1 MYTTINMSIFFLI
14 VIVID
19 SYMAMILP
27 DDMAERISGFI
38 AGKLSFP
45 FVGRDELMCI
55 MYLYG
60 RNSRVSESDI
70 DGVSSL
76 AQHTAS
82 QLGKEIDIYI
92 NSSAGK
98 LDTEYIR
105 SNYINRELQL
115 AVERKPQDVN
125 KRIAGDPA
133 IISDCFAQHV
143 AYYKQDYFL
152 ELYGPLRDSQLT
164 SDIRSALAH
173 RMVMVCYNRKGA
185 QQARLAHPLI
195 PVYVWFR
202 DQTGAKP

>member
-1 MYTTINMSIFFLI
+1 M
-14 VIVID
+14 IVID

-27 DDMAERISGFI
+27 DDIAERISGFI
-38 AGKLSFP
+38 ASKLNFP
-45 FVGRDELMCI
+45 FVGPDELMCI

-60 RNSRVSESDI
+60 RNSRTSEGEI
-70 DGVSSL
+70 DEVSSL

-82 QLGKEIDIYI
+82 QLGQEIDIYM
-92 NSSAGK
+92 NSSASK
-98 LDTEYIR
+98 LETEYIR
-105 SNYINRELQL
+105 SKYINRELQL
-115 AVERKPQDVN
+115 AVETKPQDVK

-133 IISDCFAQHV
+133 IISDCFVHHV

-164 SDIRSALAH
+164 SDIRSALTH

-185 QQARLAHPLI
+185 QETRLAHPLI
-195 PVYVWFR
+195 PVYVWFK

>member
-1 MYTTINMSIFFLI
+1 M
-14 VIVID
+14 IVID

-27 DDMAERISGFI
+27 DDIAERILGFI
-38 AGKLSFP
+38 AGKVNFP
-45 FVGRDELMCI
+45 FVGPDELMCL

-60 RNSRVSESDI
+60 RNSKIGEGEI
-70 DGVSSL
+70 GEVSSL

-82 QLGKEIDIYI
+82 QLGREIDAYM
-92 NSSAGK
+92 NSPASK
-98 LDTEYIR
+98 LETEYIR
-105 SNYINRELQL
+105 SKYINRELQL
-115 AVERKPQDVN
+115 SVERKPQDVK

-133 IISDCFAQHV
+133 IISDCFVNHV
-143 AYYKQDYFL
+143 AYYRQDYFL

-164 SDIRSALAH
+164 SDIHSVLAD

-185 QQARLAHPLI
+185 QEIKLAHPLI

>member
-1 MYTTINMSIFFLI
+1 

-27 DDMAERISGFI
+27 DDIAERISGFI
-38 AGKLSFP
+38 ASKLSFP

-60 RNSRVSESDI
+60 RNSMVSESDI
-70 DGVSSL
+70 DKVSSL

-82 QLGKEIDIYI
+82 QLGQKIDIYI
-92 NSSAGK
+92 NSSASK

-115 AVERKPQDVN
+115 TIERKPQDV
-125 KRIAGDPA
+125 KERIAGDPA

-152 ELYGPLRDSQLT
+152 ELYGPLRNSQLT
-164 SDIRSALAH
+164 SDIRSALAD

-185 QQARLAHPLI
+185 QETRLAHPLI

>member
-1 MYTTINMSIFFLI
+1 M
-14 VIVID
+14 IVID

-27 DDMAERISGFI
+27 DDIAERISGFI
-38 AGKLSFP
+38 AGKRSFP

-70 DGVSSL
+70 DEVSSL

-82 QLGKEIDIYI
+82 QLGQEIDIYI
-92 NSSAGK
+92 NSSASK

-115 AVERKPQDVN
+115 TVERKTQDVK

-164 SDIRSALAH
+164 SDIRSALAD

-185 QQARLAHPLI
+185 QETRLAHPLI
-195 PVYVWFR
+195 PVYVWFN

>member
-1 MYTTINMSIFFLI
+1 M
-14 VIVID
+14 IVID

-27 DDMAERISGFI
+27 DDIAERIYGFI
-38 AGKLSFP
+38 AGKRSFP

-70 DGVSSL
+70 DEVSSL
-76 AQHTAS
+76 AQLTAS
-82 QLGKEIDIYI
+82 QLGQKINIYI
-92 NSSAGK
+92 NSSASK

-115 AVERKPQDVN
+115 TVERKPQDVK

-164 SDIRSALAH
+164 SDIRSALAD
-173 RMVMVCYNRKGA
+173 RMVMVCYNRKGV
-185 QQARLAHPLI
+185 QGTRLAHPLI
-195 PVYVWFR
+195 PVYVWFK
-202 DQTGAKP
+202 DQAGAKP

>member
-1 MYTTINMSIFFLI
+1 

-38 AGKLSFP
+38 AGKRSFP
-45 FVGRDELMCI
+45 FVGHDELMSI

-60 RNSRVSESDI
+60 RNSRVSKSEI
-70 DGVSSL
+70 EEVSSL

-82 QLGKEIDIYI
+82 QLGQEIDIYI
-92 NSSAGK
+92 NSSASK

-115 AVERKPQDVN
+115 TVERKPQDVK
-125 KRIAGDPA
+125 KRIAGDPV
-133 IISDCFAQHV
+133 IISSCFAQHV
-143 AYYKQDYFL
+143 AYYRQDYFL

-164 SDIRSALAH
+164 SDIRSVLAD

-185 QQARLAHPLI
+185 HEIRLAHPLI

-202 DQTGAKP
+202 DQAGAKP

>member
-1 MYTTINMSIFFLI
+1 

-19 SYMAMILP
+19 SYMTMILP
-27 DDMAERISGFI
+27 DDIAERISGFI
-38 AGKLSFP
+38 ASKGSFP

-60 RNSRVSESDI
+60 RNSMVSETDI
-70 DGVSSL
+70 DKVSSL

-82 QLGKEIDIYI
+82 QLGQKIDIYI
-92 NSSAGK
+92 NSSASK

-115 AVERKPQDVN
+115 TVERKPQEDVK

-143 AYYKQDYFL
+143 AYYRQDYFL

-164 SDIRSALAH
+164 SDIRSALAD

-185 QQARLAHPLI
+185 QETRLAHPLI